1 MVAKTAPS
9 KAFNSRSTPVS
20 TMVVCAVWVVLLLLS
35 SSANAADSENVLS
48 RQSER
53 NLPSYYY
60 YEYYSKK
67 SKNSKGSKG
76 GYYSYYGSKGSK
88 GGYYSYKSD
97 KKEKD
102 CKSAKKHHNYYGYY
116 DHCFEEIDV
125 PIDDGNSTDIE
136 EIFSESKSYKSKGSK
151 GSKGS
156 YSYYSKSYKSKSD
169 KKDKSHKS
177 DKKSNKPTMAPTKNP
192 DIGFEPPANWNKTF
206 VDAVDTGFLF
216 YDPVTAYAWYAYNAG
231 LGEDSLVSVSSAEAV
246 DGDAFTMTTKKIV
259 SETIGRICPID
270 TADDGQILEDL
281 CIEIRA
287 PAEWKTVTSTKI
299 EAAEAC
305 YGTVTGAIFKLA
317 VVVKDTSQVLH
328 LEDIL
333 VGSRMV
339 VYDIVV
345 AGKNGSAKE
354 PIIQEVAY
362 KGWKSVYGQP
372 TINGGPSFSPDC
384 KKVYATWLAPSDE
397 GNGFTS
403 VTIANDVESATKDG
417 DSSELWR
424 LGSSD
429 RLPGLTPSKDGKS
442 LFSGVNVPKGNTVS
456 SGGIISLND
465 KTGAFN
471 QKFVLVTDVVG
482 APHNAF
488 TNPIMDDSGNT
499 YHVDS
504 LLGVVKFDT
513 TDLNDGPVWSAMEGV
528 SEKDVTAIARQNGRH
543 LNPVEMA
550 FTAYKPD
557 MDSNFTTVYGCGNN
571 AGSKADGVIALKTEN
586 GESVWFSKLDDK
598 HNVEAESCSGIT
610 HDIVYGSSATSP
622 SENAVHIARGNV
634 VQALGSK
641 DGKLLWTL
649 EMGDKGDAT
658 NFVLV
663 SKDSIIAANKGI
675 VVGVETIEAA
685 PTKAP
690 SPTTPTT
697 PNETPSR
704 SPTRRPLSTP
714 SPVGPTIVV
723 PVPDPPPSS
732 ASTLGLSYVAAV
744 LSVLPLLLALL
755 R

>member
-1 MVAKTAPS
+1 
-9 KAFNSRSTPVS
+9 
-20 TMVVCAVWVVLLLLS
+20 MVVCAVWIVLVLLS
-35 SSANAADSENVLS
+35 SSANAAETENVIS

-53 NLPSYYY
+53 NLPSYNYY
-60 YEYYSKK
+60 NYYSKK
-67 SKNSKGSKG
+67 SKSSKKSKG

-88 GGYYSYKSD
+88 GGYYSYDYYSSKSD

-102 CKSAKKHHNYYGYY
+102 CKSAKKHYNYYGDY
-116 DHCFEEIDV
+116 DHCFDV

-136 EIFSESKSYKSKGSK
+136 DIFSESKSYKSKGSK
-151 GSKGS
+151 GSKGG

-169 KKDKSHKS
+169 KKDKS
-177 DKKSNKPTMAPTKNP
+177 DKKSKKPTMAPTRSP
-192 DIGFEPPANWNKTF
+192 DIGFEPPETWNKTF

-246 DGDAFTMTTKKIV
+246 DGDAFTVTTKKIV

-281 CIEIRA
+281 CIEISA
-287 PAEWKTVTSTKI
+287 PGEWTTVTSTKI

-345 AGKNGSAKE
+345 AGKNGSSKE

-372 TINGGPSFSPDC
+372 TINGGPSFSSDC
-384 KKVYATWLAPSDE
+384 KMVYATWLAPNDE
-397 GNGFTS
+397 GDGFTS
-403 VTIANDVESATKDG
+403 VTIANDVESATKEG
-417 DSSELWR
+417 DSSEVWR
-424 LGSSD
+424 LGTSG
-429 RLPGLTPSKDGKS
+429 RLPGLTPSKDGKT
-442 LFSGVNVPKGNTVS
+442 LFSGINVPKDNTIS
-456 SGGIISLND
+456 SGGIISLSE
-465 KTGAFN
+465 KTGEIK
-471 QKFVLVTDVVG
+471 QEFVLVSDVVG

-504 LLGVVKFDT
+504 LLGLVKVDT

-528 SEKDVTAIARQNGRH
+528 SEKDMTAVERQNGRH
-543 LNPVEMA
+543 LNPLEMA

-557 MDSNFTTVYGCGNN
+557 MDSNFTTIYGCGNN
-571 AGSKADGVIALKTEN
+571 AVSKDDGVIALKTEN
-586 GESVWFSKLDDK
+586 GQSVWFSELDDI

-610 HDIVYGSSATSP
+610 HDIVYGSSVTSP
-622 SENAVHIARGNV
+622 SGNAVHIARGNV
-634 VQALGSK
+634 VQALDSK
-641 DGKLLWTL
+641 NGKLLWTL
-649 EMGDKGDAT
+649 EMGDKGHTT

-663 SKDSIIAANKGI
+663 SKDSIIAANKGT
-675 VVGVETIEAA
+675 VVGVETIEAP

-714 SPVGPTIVV
+714 SPVGPTIVI
-723 PVPDPPPSS
+723 PVPDSPPSS

>member
-1 MVAKTAPS
+1 MVAKIAPS
-9 KAFNSRSTPVS
+9 KAFNSRSTTVS
-20 TMVVCAVWVVLLLLS
+20 TMVMCAVWVVLLLLS
-35 SSANAADSENVLS
+35 SSANAADSENVLG

-53 NLPSYYY
+53 NL
-60 YEYYSKK
+60 K
-67 SKNSKGSKG
+67 SSKG

-102 CKSAKKHHNYYGYY
+102 CKSGKKHYNYYGYY
-116 DHCFEEIDV
+116 DHCFEDIDSPD
-125 PIDDGNSTDIE
+125 PIDDGNNTDIE

-156 YSYYSKSYKSKSD
+156 YSYYSKSHKSKSD

-177 DKKSNKPTMAPTKNP
+177 DKSDKSKKPTMAPTKP
-192 DIGFEPPANWNKTF
+192 DIGFEPPATWNKTF

-231 LGEDSLVSVSSAEAV
+231 LGEDSLVSVSSAEVV
-246 DGDAFTMTTKKIV
+246 DGDAFTMTTKKKV
-259 SETIGRICPID
+259 TETIGRICPID

-287 PAEWKTVTSTKI
+287 PDEWTTVTSTKI

-362 KGWKSVYGQP
+362 NGWKSVYGQP
-372 TINGGPSFSPDC
+372 TINGGPSFSSDC
-384 KKVYATWLAPSDE
+384 KKVYATWLAPNDE
-397 GNGFTS
+397 GEGFIS
-403 VTIANDVESATKDG
+403 VTIANDVEFVTQDG

-424 LGSSD
+424 LGSSA

-442 LFSGVNVPKGNTVS
+442 LFSGVNVPKGSTVS
-456 SGGIISLND
+456 SGGIISVND
-465 KTGAFN
+465 KTGVID
-471 QKFVLVTDVVG
+471 QEFVLVTDVVG

-528 SEKDVTAIARQNGRH
+528 SKKDVTTIQRQNDRH
-543 LNPVEMA
+543 LNPLEMA

-586 GESVWFSKLDDK
+586 GESVWFSKLDDM
-598 HNVEAESCSGIT
+598 HNVEVESCSGIT

-622 SENAVHIARGNV
+622 SGNAVHIARGNI
-634 VQALGSK
+634 VQALDSK
-641 DGKLLWTL
+641 NGKLLWTL

-663 SKDSIIAANKGI
+663 SKDSIIAANKGT
-675 VVGVETIEAA
+675 VVGAKTTEAA

-723 PVPDPPPSS
+723 PVPDPPTSS